1 MSYSTANGPENW
13 GAVHLEGDDD
23 LSMGGTYV
31 RSVGM
36 GIEGRP
42 ADSPNLLG
50 ASGSTNSKA
59 PRRVSAMSWSSGKGT
74 IGNSMPSTPT
84 STSAGKARQVSTSTT
99 IVPSA
104 DDEDS
109 VALDQIRDSE
119 QASVQRRTNQLL
131 TTMALLQ
138 TFHAHTLFQL
148 SVLEDILTK
157 QGAAHPP
164 ASDDVGKRLVTLT
177 PKDILAFEL
186 GPLSSLD
193 ARYLEWLVEEY
204 AGSQV
209 KVVIKRGWKDLL
221 GAIFGYG

>member
-42 ADSPNLLG
+42 AESPHLLG
-50 ASGSTNSKA
+50 ASGSTSSKA

-74 IGNSMPSTPT
+74 IVNSTPSTPT
-84 STSAGKARQVSTSTT
+84 STSVGKARQVSTSTT
-99 IVPSA
+99 IVPPA
-104 DDEDS
+104 EGEDS
-109 VALDQIRDSE
+109 VALDHIHDSE
-119 QASVQRRTNQLL
+119 QASLQRRTNQLL

-148 SVLEDILTK
+148 SVLENILVR
-157 QGAAHPP
+157 QGVAPSPAA
-164 ASDDVGKRLVTLT
+164 DDTGKRLVSLS

-193 ARYLEWLVEEY
+193 AKYLEWLVEEY

-209 KVVIKRGWKDLL
+209 KVVIRRGWKDLL

>member
-1 MSYSTANGPENW
+1 
-13 GAVHLEGDDD
+13 
-23 LSMGGTYV
+23 
-31 RSVGM
+31 M

-59 PRRVSAMSWSSGKGT
+59 PRRVSATSWSSGKGT
-74 IGNSMPSTPT
+74 IVNSMPSTPT

-138 TFHAHTLFQL
+138 TFHAQTLFQL
-148 SVLEDILTK
+148 SVLEDVLTR
-157 QGAAHPP
+157 QGATPP

-186 GPLSSLD
+186 GPLSNLD
-193 ARYLEWLVEEY
+193 ARYLEWLAEEY